1 MIDKRIT
8 SQFNKLL
15 TIVFLLAI
23 GVFPVQGQLLAD
35 LGTAIDKKAQLT
47 NLPSFYITT
56 SEPVA
61 SRDVSVK
68 GKLYIAGADSLEDD
82 SIEIRGRG
90 NGTWYMA
97 KKPYRIKL
105 NSKTNLLGMPAKDK
119 TWPILANYADKS
131 LIRNAL
137 ALKISTLCDIY
148 FSPSFRFVDVV
159 LNNDFLGNY
168 LVTDQVEVSG
178 DRVDI
183 TKQKTTD
190 TQLPEIEGG
199 YLLEIDGYAEL
210 YAIKPGASFP
220 EGFLSVNNTTVS
232 IKYPKDDEINQQQR
246 NYIINYFNKFETL
259 ILNYKKGDSLD
270 SIRKYLD
277 IDAIINWYIASE
289 LSANP
294 DCFWS
299 MNLMKD
305 RGNTKFTFGPLW
317 DYDIA
322 FANDIRLG
330 DTRDELMLYHA
341 HQIGSIPK
349 ALKRLFTIPEIN
361 DKLRN
366 RWIEIRD
373 KQLKSRLA
381 AFIDSTET
389 LLDASQRLNYERWP
403 TLNTI
408 THLELT
414 TRGSFEA
421 EVSFVRNF
429 MMDHITSLDSIFNNF
444 GEMTKTFE
452 IDENKWYTLTN
463 FLNDKALDLKDS
475 LSDDLTPTALW
486 SVKDGPLES
495 QLFRFTAA
503 GYGSYTVTNK
513 YSGKVLEAYRKTE
526 DGGIPS
532 GYPSYYMLCINPY
545 QYHNASQ
552 EWKLEERQYGVFSL
566 IDVYSSMAIDNY
578 GTSTVNGNTISMWI
592 ADANNGNQQWKFN
605 ERGYVHPIT
614 TSEKLAAAK
623 ITLYVTPGEVHI
635 NSEENYK
642 LSITDMTG
650 HILIQRKVS
659 ETAYKVT
666 LPSGLYIITIND
678 TVRKLAVP

>member
-1 MIDKRIT
+1 
-8 SQFNKLL
+8 
-15 TIVFLLAI
+15 
-23 GVFPVQGQLLAD
+23 
-35 LGTAIDKKAQLT
+35 
-47 NLPSFYITT
+47 
-56 SEPVA
+56 
-61 SRDVSVK
+61 
-68 GKLYIAGADSLEDD
+68 
-82 SIEIRGRG
+82 
-90 NGTWYMA
+90 
-97 KKPYRIKL
+97 
-105 NSKTNLLGMPAKDK
+105 
-119 TWPILANYADKS
+119 
-131 LIRNAL
+131 
-137 ALKISTLCDIY
+137 
-148 FSPSFRFVDVV
+148 
-159 LNNDFLGNY
+159 
-168 LVTDQVEVSG
+168 
-178 DRVDI
+178 
-183 TKQKTTD
+183 
-190 TQLPEIEGG
+190 
-199 YLLEIDGYAEL
+199 
-210 YAIKPGASFP
+210 
-220 EGFLSVNNTTVS
+220 
-232 IKYPKDDEINQQQR
+232 
-246 NYIINYFNKFETL
+246 
-259 ILNYKKGDSLD
+259 
-270 SIRKYLD
+270 
-277 IDAIINWYIASE
+277 
-289 LSANP
+289 
-294 DCFWS
+294 
-299 MNLMKD
+299 
-305 RGNTKFTFGPLW
+305 
-317 DYDIA
+317 
-322 FANDIRLG
+322 
-330 DTRDELMLYHA
+330 
-341 HQIGSIPK
+341 
-349 ALKRLFTIPEIN
+349 
-361 DKLRN
+361 
-366 RWIEIRD
+366 
-373 KQLKSRLA
+373 
-381 AFIDSTET
+381 
-389 LLDASQRLNYERWP
+389 
-403 TLNTI
+403 
-408 THLELT
+408 
-414 TRGSFEA
+414 GSFEA